1 MAGSEAGPSL
11 QNQPCEFTFHLS
23 ILNLYLRHHTMHM
36 KTTIPRILNSFLF
49 IAMLVS
55 ICCAQNQNSAPSTLP
70 FFQTITGNWR
80 ADNGKSFGMK
90 STVTL
95 ECSAILGGKFTRFEY
110 LIIMHPDSVTTQQFS
125 GTGHYRTLSDS
136 TCDGVWCD
144 SEGSMLPLRGTST
157 ANMLSIHWRDST
169 SRQGRTIYQLQSP
182 DSLLI
187 IDSSLSKQGVMRE
200 FSRNILIRR

>member
-1 MAGSEAGPSL
+1 
-11 QNQPCEFTFHLS
+11 
-23 ILNLYLRHHTMHM
+23 MHM

-55 ICCAQNQNSAPSTLP
+55 ICYAQNQNSVSASLP
-70 FFQTITGNWR
+70 FFQTINGNWR
-80 ADNGKSFGMK
+80 TDNGKSFGMK

-95 ECSAILGGKFTRFEY
+95 ECSSTLGGKFVKFEY
-110 LIIMHPDSVTTQQFS
+110 LIIMQTDSVTTQQFA
-125 GTGHYRTLSDS
+125 GTGHYRTLTDS

-144 SEGSMLPLRGTST
+144 SEGSMLPLRGIST
-157 ANMLSIHWRDST
+157 ANMLSIDWGDST
-169 SRQGRTIYQLQSP
+169 SRQGRSVYQLQSA

-200 FSRNILIRR
+200 FSRNILIRQ